1 MWKWLEA
8 IFKMFSKKKKSPKLP
23 PDLPDEIP
31 EDSDY
36 ESIWKPMSD
45 AKSGARKGNG
55 VLIIGCEYRW
65 EDFNDYPLV
74 TANDKSCVREWRAGY
89 ANGIYF

>member
-31 EDSDY
+31 ED
-36 ESIWKPMSD
+36 
-45 AKSGARKGNG
+45 R
-55 VLIIGCEYRW
+55 
-65 EDFNDYPLV
+65 
-74 TANDKSCVREWRAGY
+74 RAGY